1 MRKLI
6 LFFLCTMP
14 FFVGA
19 QNNSQIHTHGILEG
33 SAVKMADNSTKRI
46 EKINVGD
53 KVLSFDSNGELTPQ
67 KVKALHSS
75 THRIVY
81 RVRLKDGKNLV
92 VTDDQTLW
100 TNSGWKS
107 IDSEKT
113 ASQERYKNQKISTL
127 KIENTTK
134 VLLGDNDT
142 TSSEVIE
149 IDQIK
154 KKADTFILIL
164 EDDSAFIV
172 NGIIVGQ

>member
-1 MRKLI
+1 M
-6 LFFLCTMP
+6 
-14 FFVGA
+14 
-19 QNNSQIHTHGILEG
+19 
-33 SAVKMADNSTKRI
+33 
-46 EKINVGD
+46 
-53 KVLSFDSNGELTPQ
+53 
-67 KVKALHSS
+67 
-75 THRIVY
+75 Y